1 MNVFGAIEAGGTKF
15 VCAVAERS
23 DPTTIVATE
32 KFPTTTPDETIA
44 NCLQFF
50 ETFEGALD
58 AIGIASFGPIDLD
71 RSSPTYGFVTSTPK
85 PFWANA
91 DIVGPFSRRFGVPV
105 GFDTDVNGAALSEH
119 RWGAAQGLDTF
130 CYFTIGTG
138 IGGGGMSGGR
148 LLHGLVH
155 PEMGHIVVSHD
166 RSVDAFEGACPFH
179 GDCFEGMAAGPA
191 IEKRWGKKAE
201 ELGPDHAAWDLQAGY
216 IADAMRSVV
225 CMLSPERIILGGG
238 VMHQAHLLPMIQA
251 KLLKSLNGYVQ
262 SPAILEDIES
272 FVVLPGLGDRAGV
285 LGAVALAELALAGQ

>member
-15 VCAVAERS
+15 VCAVVERD
-23 DPTTIVATE
+23 DPTRVVATE
-32 KFPTTTPDETIA
+32 KFPTTTPEETIA
-44 NCLQFF
+44 NCVRFF
-50 ETFEGALD
+50 ETFEGAMD
-58 AIGIASFGPIDLD
+58 TMGIASFGPIDLD
-71 RSSPTYGFVTSTPK
+71 RNSPSYGFITSTPK

-91 DIVGPFSRRFGVPV
+91 DLVGPFARRFGVPV
-105 GFDTDVNGAALSEH
+105 GFDTDVNGAALGEY

-155 PEMGHIVVSHD
+155 PEMGHVIVNHD
-166 RSVDAFEGACPFH
+166 RAVDPFNGACPFH

-191 IEKRWGKKAE
+191 IEKRWGIKAE
-201 ELGPDHAAWDLQAGY
+201 DLPADHPAWDLQAGY
-216 IADAMRSVV
+216 VADALRTVV
-225 CMLSPERIILGGG
+225 CVLSPERIILGGG
-238 VMHQAHLLPMIQA
+238 VMHQAHVLPMVRT
-251 KLLKSLNGYVQ
+251 KLVQSLNGYVQ
-262 SPAILEDIES
+262 SRSILDNIDS